1 MNRRERA
8 YYTVGILYTLYH
20 FGLDVTS
27 APLHFFS
34 FSRHLFVLS
43 CTMIPFLIVYYI
55 GYYQSRLL
63 VCFRPGFLKGLQLY
77 IKLSKST
84 LQLEMVVPLVL
95 EGDGRSRVS

>member
-1 MNRRERA
+1 MEAGRWGELNRRERA

-27 APLHFFS
+27 ARFHFFS

-63 VCFRPGFLKGLQLY
+63 VCFHPGFLKWV
-77 IKLSKST
+77 K
-84 LQLEMVVPLVL
+84 VVHKN
-95 EGDGRSRVS
+95 